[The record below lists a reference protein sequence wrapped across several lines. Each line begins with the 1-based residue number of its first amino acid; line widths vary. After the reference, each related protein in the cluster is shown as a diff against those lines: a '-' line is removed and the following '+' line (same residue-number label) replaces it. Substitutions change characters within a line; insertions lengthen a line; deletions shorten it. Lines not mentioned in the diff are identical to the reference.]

1 MEKLISEFSIGL
13 FFWQTVLFVGLIFLL
28 RKFAWKPIL
37 NAVNEREEKIQGA
50 LKAAEE
56 AEKRMQA
63 LNNESEDLLKQARE
77 ERDQILKE
85 AREAREIIISE
96 AKGKASAE
104 ADKIMAQARES
115 INNEK
120 MAAITELKN
129 QVAVLSIEIAEK
141 ILKEQLSS
149 DDKQKAMVDNLLKE
163 VNLN

>member
-28 RKFAWKPIL
+28 KKFAWKPIL
-37 NAVNEREEKIQGA
+37 NAVNEREEKIQKA

-56 AEKRMQA
+56 AEKKIQE
-63 LNNESEDLLKQARE
+63 LNNQSEALLKQARE

-85 AREAREIIISE
+85 ARMAKEAIIAE
-96 AKGKASAE
+96 AKAKATAE
-104 ADKIMAQARES
+104 ADKIIAQSRET

-120 MAAITELKN
+120 MAALTELKN

-141 ILKEQLSS
+141 IIKEHIS
-149 DDKQKAMVDNLLKE
+149 DDAKQKALVENLLKE

>member
-56 AEKRMQA
+56 AEKKMQA
-63 LNNESEDLLKQARE
+63 LNNQSEALLKQARE

-85 AREAREIIISE
+85 AREAREAIISE

-104 ADKIMAQARES
+104 ADKIIAQARET

-120 MAAITELKN
+120 LAAITELKN

-141 ILKEQLSS
+141 ILKEQLNN
-149 DDKQKAMVDNLLKE
+149 DDKQKAIVDNLLKE

>member
-37 NAVNEREEKIQGA
+37 NAVNEREEKIQRA
-50 LKAAEE
+50 LIAAEE
-56 AEKRMQA
+56 AEKKMQA
-63 LNNESEDLLKQARE
+63 LNNESEALLKQARE

-85 AREAREIIISE
+85 AREAREQIINE
-96 AKGKASAE
+96 AKSKANVEAE
-104 ADKIMAQARES
+104 KIMTQARET

-129 QVAVLSIEIAEK
+129 QVAILSIEIAEK
-141 ILKEQLSS
+141 ILKEQLSG

>member
-56 AEKRMQA
+56 AEKKMQA
-63 LNNESEDLLKQARE
+63 LNNESEALLKQARE

-85 AREAREIIISE
+85 AREAKEAMIGE

-104 ADKIMAQARES
+104 ADKIIAQARET

-141 ILKEQLSS
+141 ILKEQLSG

>member
-37 NAVNEREEKIQGA
+37 NAVNEREEKIQRA

-56 AEKRMQA
+56 AEKKMQA
-63 LNNESEDLLKQARE
+63 LNNESEALLKQARE

-85 AREAREIIISE
+85 AREARETIISE
-96 AKGKASAE
+96 AKAKASAE
-104 ADKIMAQARES
+104 ADKIIAQAHQT

-141 ILKEQLSS
+141 ILKEQLSD

>member
-56 AEKRMQA
+56 AEKKIQA
-63 LNNESEDLLKQARE
+63 LHNESEALLKQARE

-85 AREAREIIISE
+85 AREARETMIGE
-96 AKGKASAE
+96 AKVKASAE
-104 ADKIMAQARES
+104 ADKIIAQARET

-141 ILKEQLSS
+141 ILKEQLSG
-149 DDKQKAMVDNLLKE
+149 DDKQKAMVNNLLKE

>member
-50 LKAAEE
+50 LKAADE
-56 AEKRMQA
+56 AEKKMQA
-63 LNNESEDLLKQARE
+63 LNNQSEALLKQARE

-85 AREAREIIISE
+85 AREAKEAMISE

-104 ADKIMAQARES
+104 ADKIIAQARET

-141 ILKEQLSS
+141 ILKEQLSG
-149 DDKQKAMVDNLLKE
+149 DDKQKAIVDNLLKE

>member
-1 MEKLISEFSIGL
+1 MNFQSDC

-56 AEKRMQA
+56 AEKKMQA
-63 LNNESEDLLKQARE
+63 LNNQSEALLKQARE

-85 AREAREIIISE
+85 AREAREAIISE

-104 ADKIMAQARES
+104 ADKIIAQARET

-120 MAAITELKN
+120 LAAITELKN

-141 ILKEQLSS
+141 ILKEQLNN
-149 DDKQKAMVDNLLKE
+149 DDKQKAIVDNLLKE

>member
-56 AEKRMQA
+56 AEKKMQA
-63 LNNESEDLLKQARE
+63 LNNESEALLKQARE

-85 AREAREIIISE
+85 AREARETMISE

-104 ADKIMAQARES
+104 ADKIIAQARES

-141 ILKEQLSS
+141 ILKEQLSG